1 MFNRQYSEN
10 NTGKS
15 VFEHGRK
22 GGQNFNRT
30 STKQRPLN
38 LKLKKKNCFRQ
49 NKQIILH
56 SWRSLTSD
64 QKILEIIAGLQI
76 KFDVTPLEVRLQ
88 RCS

>member
-1 MFNRQYSEN
+1 MLEEEKKSDSYRKNFRVFNRQYSEN

-38 LKLKKKNCFRQ
+38 LKLKKKKNCFRQ
-49 NKQIILH
+49 NK
-56 SWRSLTSD
+56 
-64 QKILEIIAGLQI
+64 
-76 KFDVTPLEVRLQ
+76 
-88 RCS
+88 

>member
-1 MFNRQYSEN
+1 MLEEKKKSDSYRKNFRVFNRQYSEN

-38 LKLKKKNCFRQ
+38 LKLKKKKKLFQ
-49 NKQIILH
+49 AEQINYFV
-56 SWRSLTSD
+56 
-64 QKILEIIAGLQI
+64 Q
-76 KFDVTPLEVRLQ
+76 LEVSYIR
-88 RCS
+88 SKNT